1 MGAIYDLTELRKMS
15 GNDEEFVQ
23 EMLVTFLSNNQEYL
37 VLLNDAC
44 ENKDWKTLKFNAHKI
59 KPSVLLFKID
69 SVKQE
74 ILDLNEFSEKE
85 INLEK
90 IPLLVSTLKSKL
102 YKVFDEINL
111 ELKKIKKK

>member
-1 MGAIYDLTELRKMS
+1 MGTTGEAAT
-15 GNDEEFVQ
+15 
-23 EMLVTFLSNNQEYL
+23 LSMIE
-37 VLLNDAC
+37 
-44 ENKDWKTLKFNAHKI
+44 
-59 KPSVLLFKID
+59 
-69 SVKQE
+69 KQE

-102 YKVFDEINL
+102 YEVFDEVIL

>member
-15 GNDEEFVQ
+15 GNDEAFVH
-23 EMLVTFLSNNQEYL
+23 
-37 VLLNDAC
+37 

-74 ILDLNEFSEKE
+74 ILDLNEFSGKE

-102 YKVFDEINL
+102 YEVFDEVIL